1 MEVRKGY
8 KQTEVGVIPEQWEEI
23 ILDEI
28 CNIKRGASPRPI
40 ERFVTDTYEGVNWIR
55 IGDVDKSGVIKET
68 QQKITKEG
76 KEKSV
81 FVNKGD
87 LLLSN
92 SMSFGKPYLLEI
104 DGCIHDGW
112 LAISEKKNAISKKY
126 LYYYLMSTKARSFFE
141 IMSAGSGVQNLKK
154 ETVSKL
160 KVAVP
165 NDSEQQAI
173 SIALSDIDGLISS
186 LTKIINKKKNI
197 KQGAMQELLTGK
209 KRLEGFGGEWK
220 QTPISIMGKIYGG
233 MTGKTKT
240 EFGHGESKYIPFM
253 NIMINPIIDKKFLES
268 VKIGVNEFQNTVEVG
283 DLLFNTSSETPE
295 EVGMCSVLLDEIERI
310 YLNSF
315 CFGFRIDDLTLFNP
329 LFLSYLFRSNV
340 GRQLMLSLAQGAT
353 RYNLSK
359 NNFNKLVLRIPI
371 IEEQTTIA
379 NILSD
384 MDDEIEKLEQKLDKY
399 KAIKQGMMQE
409 LLTGRIRLVG
419 EGTQ

>member
-209 KRLEGFGGEWK
+209 KRLEGFGGEWESK
-220 QTPISIMGKIYGG
+220 DLGDVGYLLIERINPQLYKDRLFEVYSMPAYD
-233 MTGKTKT
+233 TGKKP
-240 EFGHGESKYIPFM
+240 EFIKGIEM
-253 NIMINPIIDKKFLES
+253 NSNKFCIMHN
-268 VKIGVNEFQNTVEVG
+268 V
-283 DLLFNTSSETPE
+283 LLFNKLNIHQKRVWHIEECEENSICSSEFLPYYSE
-295 EVGMCSVLLDEIERI
+295 HIDLRFLLQVLLSDKCTSDFLGISSGTSNSQKRI
-310 YLNSF
+310 TPQSF
-315 CFGFRIDDLTLFNP
+315 LDYI
-329 LFLSYLFRSNV
+329 LFLPE
-340 GRQLMLSLAQGAT
+340 
-353 RYNLSK
+353 K
-359 NNFNKLVLRIPI
+359 N
-371 IEEQTTIA
+371 EQTAIA